1 MTTFRQRLAHI
12 ATSLEDTFNKTSLQS
27 AYLPLARLLMK
38 NQEALFESEG
48 ADKRLIETAISKG
61 AMSKTDM
68 AVICALPFVSKKC
81 YQAFLNILDPDVR
94 KVWEEL
100 IWTKHLNSEEIKKK
114 FGIEITRHKEPMRG
128 RPAHISNQVALRNEF
143 GVFLDLGSNFYFSY
157 HQREY
162 TFCLPLNL
170 RRILLE
176 YQELPAE
183 AHFTPLEKPAP
194 KLLIYESGERDIMI
208 ELPRL
213 LTYKGQGQINY
224 TAKNRPALT
233 SLPKMQRS
241 LNLRE
246 FFPDTSQKK
255 LKTLRTF
262 LLAGLLAHVS
272 GRSAA
277 AEAQTQI
284 KQIFQGPYVKIAHTA
299 ALALC
304 DLKGM
309 GQVEDHYIGK
319 KESELLAL
327 LGELPTGRWVSVDNI
342 RQYMKYRLYEIAPVT
357 EHLARNYLYFPDEE
371 GQSSRYFEHNYITP
385 GIYDQAIAQPY
396 LNASFF
402 LFAAFGLCDLAYSEP
417 DMNELGKT
425 AYSSWDGLAYVRRT
439 PLGDYACDLSKDYD
453 ASSLAGAARI
463 TLSPDT
469 LLIAGAEDD
478 AGVSGVLEPYA
489 ASMGGNRFRTDA
501 QIFLKNIRSK
511 KELESKII
519 LFKQLVGGAL
529 PPNWEAFFQDIIH
542 KIDPFEL
549 APDMTLLKIP
559 PDNKELIR
567 LIAQDPVIKTLIIK
581 AEGYLVLV
589 PKGNFAP
596 LKRRLQEF
604 GYLVT

>member
-12 ATSLEDTFNKTSLQS
+12 ATSLEDTFNKTTLQGS
-27 AYLPLARLLMK
+27 YLPLARLLLK

-68 AVICALPFVSKKC
+68 AIICALPFVSKKC
-81 YQAFLNILDPDVR
+81 YEAFLKILDPDVR

-100 IWTKHLNSEEIKKK
+100 IWTKHLNSEEIKRK
-114 FGIEITRHKEPMRG
+114 FGIEITRQKEIKRG
-128 RPAHISNQVALRNEF
+128 RVGHISKQVELRDEF
-143 GVFLDLGSNFYFSY
+143 GVFLDLGSHFYYSFQ
-157 HQREY
+157 QREY

-176 YQELPAE
+176 YHDLPAE

-194 KLLIYESGERDIMI
+194 KLLIYESGERDIML

-224 TAKNRPALT
+224 TAKKRPSLT

-246 FFPDTSQKK
+246 FFPNTSHKK
-255 LKTLRTF
+255 LKTLRTY
-262 LLAGLLAHVS
+262 LLAGLLTHVS
-272 GRSAA
+272 GRASA
-277 AEAQTQI
+277 AEAHAQI
-284 KQIFQGPYVKIAHTA
+284 KQIFLGPYVKNAHTA

-304 DLKGM
+304 DLKGL
-309 GQVEDHYIGK
+309 GQVEDYYIAK
-319 KESELLAL
+319 KESELFAL
-327 LGELPTGRWVSVDNI
+327 LGELPAGRWVSMDNI

-357 EHLARNYLYFPDEE
+357 EHLARNYLYLPDEE
-371 GQSSRYFEHNYITP
+371 VQIDRYFDRNYITP
-385 GIYDQAIAQPY
+385 GMYDDAITQPY
-396 LNASFF
+396 LKASFF
-402 LFAAFGLCDLAYSEP
+402 IFAAFGLCDLAYSEP
-417 DMNELGKT
+417 DMEDLGKSV
-425 AYSSWDGLAYVRRT
+425 YSSWDGLAYVRRT
-439 PLGDYACDLSKDYD
+439 PLGDYVCGGSKDYD

-478 AGVSGVLEPYA
+478 AGVAGVLEPYA
-489 ASMGGNRFRTDA
+489 ESMGGNRFRTDA

-519 LFKQLVGGAL
+519 LFKQLVGAAL

-567 LIAQDPVIKTLIIK
+567 LMAQDPVVKTLIIK